1 MQSFSSSKIW
11 LNGMLVTAE
20 AARVDPA
27 DRGLLLGD
35 GLFET
40 LRVAESIPRHMAR
53 HLARLEAG
61 ACLLR
66 LDPPD
71 VAELHQALAAV
82 IAAQGLVEGT
92 LRLTMTRGPGPRG
105 VLPPRSHRP
114 TVLIT
119 AAPLPPPAG
128 PADVIIARSIRRD
141 ENSPLSGIKSLN
153 YLPSILA
160 RLEAEERG
168 AADALLLNQAG
179 LAAESSAAT
188 IFLHRSGEWLTPR
201 LQDGALPGI
210 RRAVLL
216 EAGLVR
222 EAELPA
228 AWLFEAEALCLGNAL
243 NLRPIKSVDG
253 HAIGGRNVFAT
264 FAAANEALGFGWA
277 CGGETS
283 TGQV

>member
-1 MQSFSSSKIW
+1 MAEPVIW
-11 LNGMLVTAE
+11 LNGALVTAE
-20 AARVDPA
+20 AARIDPA

-40 LRVAESIPRHMAR
+40 LRVAEGTPRHAAR
-53 HLARLEAG
+53 HLARLQAG
-61 ACLLR
+61 ARLLR
-66 LDPPD
+66 LDLPD
-71 VAELHQALAAV
+71 ADELHDALAAV
-82 IAAQGLVEGT
+82 IAAQGLVEST
-92 LRLTMTRGPGPRG
+92 LRLTVTRGPGPRG
-105 VLPPRSHRP
+105 LLPPRPHRP

-119 AAPLPPPAG
+119 AAPLPPSAG
-128 PADVIIARSIRRD
+128 AADVIIARSIRRD

-160 RLEAEERG
+160 RIEAEERG

-188 IFLHRSGEWLTPR
+188 IFLHRKREWLTPR
-201 LQDGALPGI
+201 LADGALPGI

-228 AWLFEAEALCLGNAL
+228 ASLFEAEALCLGNAL
-243 NLRPIKSVDG
+243 SLRRIRSVDG
-253 HAIGGRNVFAT
+253 QAVGGDNIFGTFAT
-264 FAAANEALGFGWA
+264 ANQQHGFG
-277 CGGETS
+277 
-283 TGQV
+283 

>member
-1 MQSFSSSKIW
+1 MQSLSSSKIW
-11 LNGMLVTAE
+11 LNGALVAAE
-20 AARVDPA
+20 AARIDPA

-40 LRVAESIPRHMAR
+40 LRVAECVPRHTAR
-53 HLARLEAG
+53 HLARLQAG
-61 ACLLR
+61 ARLLR
-66 LDPPD
+66 LDLPD

-92 LRLTMTRGPGPRG
+92 LRLTVTRGPGPRG
-105 VLPPRSHRP
+105 VLPPRPQRP

-188 IFLHRSGEWLTPR
+188 VFLHRDGAWLTPR
-201 LQDGALPGI
+201 LEDGALPGI

-243 NLRPIKSVDG
+243 SLRPVRSVDG
-253 HAIGGRNVFAT
+253 HAIGGEDVFSA
-264 FAAANEALGFGWA
+264 FAAANKKEGYFL
-277 CGGETS
+277 
-283 TGQV
+283 